1 MPTTEVILTAKVAHL
16 GAEADLVKVK
26 AGYARNFLLPQG
38 LAIEKSSGAVH
49 RINVLKKKR
58 AEREAAELNDAQDL
72 ARRIGKL
79 KLSFEL
85 ETGETG
91 KAFGSVTAADIA
103 DKIRA
108 ELGGNIEIDR
118 HRISPKTIKDS
129 GKHDVEIKLHH
140 DITATVTVTIGSKT
154 PVEAPKPEG
163 EEARCGVRAAQL
175 LDGCERMRVTQVPV
189 PIDAAVGGVD
199 CACLLIRG
207 VLLPLADDAGRL
219 GYVHCVLN
227 WKQVLDRETSAR
239 LCWEMGAALLGQ
251 SHCFDNL
258 SGSNAEK

>member
-58 AEREAAELNDAQDL
+58 AEREAAELNEAQEL

-129 GKHDVEIKLHH
+129 GKHEVEVKLHH

-154 PVEAPKPEG
+154 PAEAPKPEA
-163 EEARCGVRAAQL
+163 EEAPKT
-175 LDGCERMRVTQVPV
+175 EKT
-189 PIDAAVGGVD
+189 VGGYK
-199 CACLLIRG
+199 AK
-207 VLLPLADDAGRL
+207 AKAK
-219 GYVHCVLN
+219 H
-227 WKQVLDRETSAR
+227 KE
-239 LCWEMGAALLGQ
+239 
-251 SHCFDNL
+251 
-258 SGSNAEK
+258 

>member
-58 AEREAAELNDAQDL
+58 AEREGNELNEAQDL

-79 KLSFEL
+79 KLTFEL

-91 KAFGSVTAADIA
+91 KAFGSVTASDIA
-103 DKIRA
+103 DRIRA

-129 GKHDVEIKLHH
+129 GKHEVEIKLHH

-154 PVEAPKPEG
+154 PVEAPKPEA
-163 EEARCGVRAAQL
+163 EEAPKT
-175 LDGCERMRVTQVPV
+175 EKT
-189 PIDAAVGGVD
+189 VGGYK
-199 CACLLIRG
+199 AKTK
-207 VLLPLADDAGRL
+207 AK
-219 GYVHCVLN
+219 H
-227 WKQVLDRETSAR
+227 KE
-239 LCWEMGAALLGQ
+239 
-251 SHCFDNL
+251 
-258 SGSNAEK
+258 

>member
-1 MPTTEVILTAKVAHL
+1 MPTTEVILTEQVPNL

-38 LAIEKSSGAVH
+38 KAIEKSSGAVH

-58 AEREAAELNDAQDL
+58 AAREATELNDAQDM

-79 KLSFEL
+79 KLTFEL

-118 HRISPKTIKDS
+118 HRISPKTIKDA

-140 DITATVTVTIGSKT
+140 DIVATLSVTI
-154 PVEAPKPEG
+154 APKAPPAPEKPAV
-163 EEARCGVRAAQL
+163 EEGPKT
-175 LDGCERMRVTQVPV
+175 EKT
-189 PIDAAVGGVD
+189 VGGYK
-199 CACLLIRG
+199 AKTK
-207 VLLPLADDAGRL
+207 AK
-219 GYVHCVLN
+219 H
-227 WKQVLDRETSAR
+227 KE
-239 LCWEMGAALLGQ
+239 
-251 SHCFDNL
+251 
-258 SGSNAEK
+258 

>member
-58 AEREAAELNDAQDL
+58 AEREAAELNEAQEL

-85 ETGETG
+85 ETGEQG

-140 DITATVTVTIGSKT
+140 DITATLSVTIGSKA

-163 EEARCGVRAAQL
+163 EEAPKT
-175 LDGCERMRVTQVPV
+175 EKT
-189 PIDAAVGGVD
+189 VGGYK
-199 CACLLIRG
+199 AK
-207 VLLPLADDAGRL
+207 AKAK
-219 GYVHCVLN
+219 H
-227 WKQVLDRETSAR
+227 KE
-239 LCWEMGAALLGQ
+239 
-251 SHCFDNL
+251 
-258 SGSNAEK
+258 